1 MPRREISRQNGGT
14 LVKLAILDRLLAGRV
29 FAVSLPFHSRFAY
42 LNGDVEIGQFHDLQN
57 QTMTSYA
64 GRLREELSVRALAWA
79 RSNGLPYECTIGNLP
94 AVIFRETEDAVHGN
108 FHPASYKCICRRP
121 EWGRRLQKTHTSARR
136 SLVSHDRERSEL
148 DTAASSDA
156 LLMNI
161 FCHPQ
166 AFATGSLLRVL
177 LGTEPPERLQFGSK
191 PRIPLIADHVERTEI
206 DLRIGDL
213 LIEAKLTETEFQRA
227 PRTRVERYRD
237 FASVFEID
245 ALPQTEVSYLHYQ
258 LIRGV
263 LAVFAEQGTRYCV
276 ICDARRPDLMDA
288 WFTVAR
294 AVKVAS
300 LRSRLQLVTWQEIAA
315 TLPKAMRG
323 WLAEKYGIDS

>member
-1 MPRREISRQNGGT
+1 
-14 LVKLAILDRLLAGRV
+14 
-29 FAVSLPFHSRFAY
+29 
-42 LNGDVEIGQFHDLQN
+42 
-57 QTMTSYA
+57 MTSYA

-79 RSNGLPYECTIGNLP
+79 KSNGLPHECTIGNLP
-94 AVIFRETEDAVHGN
+94 AVIFREAEDALHGN
-108 FHPASYKCICRRP
+108 FHPASYKSICRRP
-121 EWGRRLQKTHTSARR
+121 EWSRRLQKSHTSARR
-136 SLVSHDRERSEL
+136 NLVSHDRERSEL

-166 AFATGSLLRVL
+166 AFANGSLLRVL

-191 PRIPLIADHVERTEI
+191 PRIPLIANHVERTEI

-213 LIEAKLTETEFQRA
+213 LIEAKLTETEFQQA

-237 FASVFEID
+237 FAYAFDTD
-245 ALPQTEVSYLHYQ
+245 ALPQTDTSYLHYQ

-263 LAVFAEQGTRYCV
+263 LSVFEEEGTRYCV
-276 ICDARRPDLMDA
+276 ICDARRPDLIDA
-288 WFTVAR
+288 WFEVAR

-300 LRSRLQLVTWQEIAA
+300 LRSRLQLATWQEIAV
-315 TLPKAMRG
+315 TLPKAMRR
-323 WLAEKYGIDS
+323 WLAEKYGIES